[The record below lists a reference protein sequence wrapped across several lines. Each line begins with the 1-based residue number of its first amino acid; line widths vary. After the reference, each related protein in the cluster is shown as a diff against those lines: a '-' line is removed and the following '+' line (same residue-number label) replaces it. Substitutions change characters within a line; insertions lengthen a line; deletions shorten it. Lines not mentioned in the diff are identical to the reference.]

1 MADDLLNDLLERG
14 VTALKEER
22 KAEARGLLEQVLA
35 QDERNETAW
44 LWMSG
49 VVDTDTERRIC
60 LENVLAI
67 NPNNGIAKRGL
78 ERLGISQRMTPFT
91 TARPPGPG
99 VEEAATPSERTIQP
113 LARMGEPDA
122 PDEAKRKEQEKEEEK
137 GEEKKKERKPASP
150 PRRATGRRPGLILGV
165 GAGLLIVVC
174 VSVVGIWWAI
184 DNGWLPLGTM
194 PTPLAT
200 VDIKQTLTAASANM
214 TPTLSPTS
222 PPTWTPS
229 PTSVP
234 STPAPTQTPLPT
246 NTPRLTW
253 TPSLTPTV
261 TLTGTLAATPTP
273 VLTLPPTW
281 TPQPTNTPAP
291 GLTFPPT
298 WTPPPTSTPA
308 PGLTLLPTWTLR
320 PTRTP
325 SVTPTLTLTGTLVTV
340 TPGG

>member
-14 VTALKEER
+14 ITALKEER
-22 KAEARGLLEQVLA
+22 KAEARRLLEQVLA

-78 ERLGISQRMTPFT
+78 ERLGISQRMSAFT
-91 TARPPGPG
+91 TARPPAPG
-99 VEEAATPSERTIQP
+99 VEETVAPSERTIQP
-113 LARMGEPDA
+113 LAGMSEPDA
-122 PDEAKRKEQEKEEEK
+122 PDETKRKEQEKEEEK
-137 GEEKKKERKPASP
+137 GEEKERKPASP
-150 PRRATGRRPGLILGV
+150 PRRGTGRRPGLILGV

-174 VSVVGIWWAI
+174 VSVVGIWWAL
-184 DNGWLPLGTM
+184 DNGWLSLAM

-214 TPTLSPTS
+214 TPIPSPTS

-229 PTSVP
+229 PTGVP
-234 STPAPTQTPLPT
+234 PTPAPTRTPLPT

-253 TPSLTPTV
+253 TPSLTPAV
-261 TLTGTLAATPTP
+261 PLTGTLAATPMP
-273 VLTLPPTW
+273 VLTIPPTW
-281 TPQPTNTPAP
+281 TPHPINTPAP
-291 GLTFPPT
+291 GITIPPT
-298 WTPPPTSTPA
+298 WTLPPTSTPA

-340 TPGG
+340 TPGD